1 MASHTHAGQ
10 RSPTTMWGSKALAED
25 PKSPSSG
32 SGLSNAELQKQLK
45 QRDAQVDL
53 LTQQV
58 AQLMQTTQE
67 LQAEVRRGKSTPTL
81 GSKKPPLAA
90 GHNALGQ
97 GAPSPSGAA
106 TARRPSLG
114 TSPLKGAPSPLK
126 ARTPGGA
133 QTARS
138 SSTPRLSLG
147 TPRASSPRRPGSAS
161 FHASMRGGPLQA

>member
-1 MASHTHAGQ
+1 
-10 RSPTTMWGSKALAED
+10 MWGSKALAED
-25 PKSPSSG
+25 PKSPSSS

-106 TARRPSLG
+106 TAKFSSGSWAKKASRILLDSAG
-114 TSPLKGAPSPLK
+114 TMLEED
-126 ARTPGGA
+126 T
-133 QTARS
+133 
-138 SSTPRLSLG
+138 
-147 TPRASSPRRPGSAS
+147 
-161 FHASMRGGPLQA
+161 

>member
-1 MASHTHAGQ
+1 
-10 RSPTTMWGSKALAED
+10 MWGSKALAED
-25 PKSPSSG
+25 PKSPSSS

-45 QRDAQVDL
+45 QRDTQVEL

-58 AQLMQTTQE
+58 AQLMQTTKE
-67 LQAEVRRGKSTPTL
+67 LQAEIRRGKSTPVL
-81 GSKKPPLAA
+81 GSRKPPLAA
-90 GHNALGQ
+90 GHNALGP

-114 TSPLKGAPSPLK
+114 SSPKEAPIPLKP
-126 ARTPGGA
+126 RTPGGA
-133 QTARS
+133 QTARG

-147 TPRASSPRRPGSAS
+147 TPRAGSPGPRRPGSAS